1 MAKSSGALQVEIE
14 IDWCML
20 LVINDLQV
28 LDICYLGIEENQISK
43 LTEGHLTS
51 EGLRWSDSDTDIVVL
66 LLRKLLLTL
75 L

>member
-51 EGLRWSDSDTDIVVL
+51 EGLR
-66 LLRKLLLTL
+66 
-75 L
+75 